1 MSVDYGNS
9 NEGSCERELS
19 DVESLL
25 PDKNCLIRGKNYA
38 FAIGRRIARGRFGA
52 VYEVLRQSDGRR
64 FAAKLEVCDA
74 HFHGL
79 HLDYAVLNQASK
91 ANCKHFISLI
101 DRGKIEGHF
110 KFVIMGMLGENLH
123 KLRYMFVECRF
134 SLSTALRVGIQCLA
148 AIEELHSLGFIH
160 RDVKASNFTVN
171 IESSSPLNVYIID
184 FGLCRAFRNSQNE
197 IKPARDKAQFRG
209 TTRYASIT
217 AHNEMEQS
225 PRDDL
230 ESWFYML
237 IEMISSQLPWGDLH
251 RTERDEVKK
260 MKENARTHDGM
271 QQLLKNCPK
280 VEFRR
285 ILKYLDG
292 LTYQNQPDYS
302 FLTQLLQL
310 AMKNYGI
317 KADEPYDWQD

>member
-1 MSVDYGNS
+1 
-9 NEGSCERELS
+9 
-19 DVESLL
+19 
-25 PDKNCLIRGKNYA
+25 
-38 FAIGRRIARGRFGA
+38 
-52 VYEVLRQSDGRR
+52 
-64 FAAKLEVCDA
+64 
-74 HFHGL
+74 
-79 HLDYAVLNQASK
+79 
-91 ANCKHFISLI
+91 
-101 DRGKIEGHF
+101 
-110 KFVIMGMLGENLH
+110 MGMLGENLQ

-251 RTERDEVKK
+251 RTDRDEVKK

-292 LTYQNQPDYS
+292 LSYQNQPDYG
-302 FLTQLLQL
+302 FITQLLQL